1 MSGRLPLDAPRTEV
15 RVYDQERI
23 TYWKRALW
31 YVVLGAL
38 LWSCVAS
45 VLSLVRVWGTDDLVV
60 MWVANNIAH
69 CSVRAFVVAW
79 LVTAR
84 PSRRR

>member
-1 MSGRLPLDAPRTEV
+1 MSGRLPLDSPRTETW
-15 RVYDQERI
+15 VYDQERI

-38 LWSCVAS
+38 VWSCVVS
-45 VLSLVRVWGTDDLVV
+45 ILGLMRVWGDDDLMV

-79 LVTAR
+79 LVVAR
-84 PSRRR
+84 PYRRR